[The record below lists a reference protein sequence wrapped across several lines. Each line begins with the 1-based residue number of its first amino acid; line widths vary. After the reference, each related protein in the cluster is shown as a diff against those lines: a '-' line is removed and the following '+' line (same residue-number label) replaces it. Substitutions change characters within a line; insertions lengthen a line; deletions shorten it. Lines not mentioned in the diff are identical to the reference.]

1 MVIPFTE
8 CICRQVFYP
17 ELCFVGQTFVYV
29 NGKWSAGIETIMNDE
44 WRVWLSIL
52 GELFLVIDNNS
63 VCLRYMFLM
72 KKGQWNRHF
81 NYFTQ
86 SDYLVTVN
94 NINMPPR
101 KKSKVWQHFSVK
113 SNAMNLNHPLTML
126 KRHIDAIDLCI

>member
-1 MVIPFTE
+1 MSEIHV
-8 CICRQVFYP
+8 
-17 ELCFVGQTFVYV
+17 
-29 NGKWSAGIETIMNDE
+29 SDE
-44 WRVWLSIL
+44 KRTV
-52 GELFLVIDNNS
+52 EPP
-63 VCLRYMFLM
+63 
-72 KKGQWNRHF
+72 F

-126 KRHIDAIDLCI
+126 KRHIDAIDPCI